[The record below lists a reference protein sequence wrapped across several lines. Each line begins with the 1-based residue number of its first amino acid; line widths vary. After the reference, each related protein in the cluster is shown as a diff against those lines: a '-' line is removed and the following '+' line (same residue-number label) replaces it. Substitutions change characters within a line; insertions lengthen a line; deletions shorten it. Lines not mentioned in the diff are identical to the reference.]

1 MNDQTKAAIHILQ
14 GLMNVESRIQ
24 GLICNRNVEKKWAEE
39 CQQRKALAYKRLKK
53 AVMDIP
59 AHSARERMSKFVAY
73 GLRSS
78 IHMQL
83 EKRRKG
89 EGVPVLPWM
98 DVGLLSDV
106 DYGDGEWGGELT
118 DAYVAAIVSAE
129 PFECILGQ
137 LFNELVGSGQKNRDC
152 QDFTPWG
159 LASGMQRLLPG
170 FDGDGHQMPLLND
183 PTCGAGTL
191 LLAQLWAC
199 VQKQRNDPDVLK
211 DVVVSAND
219 RDPLCAAMTALQLL
233 INQLVWERPI
243 GGVQVECKDF
253 ISQRAWVVPV
263 FASEAREDCPFE
275 LEVSG

>member
-106 DYGDGEWGGELT
+106 DFEDGEWHAEVA
-118 DAYVAAIVSAE
+118 DAYVAAIESAE
-129 PFECILGQ
+129 PFECILSQ
-137 LFNELVGSGQKNRDC
+137 LFNELVGSGQKKRDC

-159 LASGMQRLLPG
+159 IARAMQRFLPLTVDAG
-170 FDGDGHQMPLLND
+170 QEMPLLND
-183 PTCGAGTL
+183 PTCGSGTL
-191 LLAQLWAC
+191 LLAQLWGL
-199 VQKQRNDPDVLK
+199 VQKHRDDPDALK
-211 DVVVSAND
+211 DIVVSAND

-243 GGVQVECKDF
+243 GCVQVECKDV
-253 ISQRAWVVPV
+253 ISQLAWVVPV

-275 LEVSG
+275 LKVSG